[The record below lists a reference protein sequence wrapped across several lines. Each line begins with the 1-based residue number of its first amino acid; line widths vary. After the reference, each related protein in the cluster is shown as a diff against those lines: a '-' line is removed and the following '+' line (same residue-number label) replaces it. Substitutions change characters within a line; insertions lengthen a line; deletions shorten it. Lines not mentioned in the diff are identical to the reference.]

1 MHANDTGARTHTHYQ
16 SHTAYLLKRSQMR
29 LLTWATFVAWAAS
42 VVYAIDF
49 QRVGVQLDGS
59 EVPEALRGMYQNQI
73 IMEEG
78 KLFSVSKPEIDDD
91 LLDLDLGSSD
101 EEADEPRTPQW

>member
-1 MHANDTGARTHTHYQ
+1 
-16 SHTAYLLKRSQMR
+16 MR

-91 LLDLDLGSSD
+91 LSTDPWDVD
-101 EEADEPRTPQW
+101 EDWSNAMAPK